1 MAVVTTGPFRW
12 TRNPIYLGM
21 ALCTAGVAV
30 GLNLLWPLLVLPFV
44 IWAIRRRVIAREEQ
58 YLDRVFGREYR
69 RYRERV
75 PRWL

>member
-1 MAVVTTGPFRW
+1 M
-12 TRNPIYLGM
+12 
-21 ALCTAGVAV
+21 AGVAV

-44 IWAIRRRVIAREEQ
+44 IWTIRRRVIAREEQ
-58 YLDRVFGREYR
+58 YLERVFGREYR